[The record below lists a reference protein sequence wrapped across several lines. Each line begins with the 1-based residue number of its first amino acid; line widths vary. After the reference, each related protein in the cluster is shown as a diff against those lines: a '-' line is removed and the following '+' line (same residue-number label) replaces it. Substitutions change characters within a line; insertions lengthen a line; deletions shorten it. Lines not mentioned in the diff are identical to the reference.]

1 MSSQSMPPVSVI
13 TKDWDWLKTHILL
26 LAVTG
31 IFVVGSV
38 YGVESLIARHD
49 AASAAKYSVLLAT
62 QIQQTQAVEKQL
74 ATDEAHWTQVEQT
87 LLNQNA
93 QLSKTIVTEN
103 KQVENQRK
111 ADATLNAQQA
121 AERLTQQTKAA
132 SGEVVASGD
141 NVVVDL
147 PITRSIVSDLDLLVG
162 TQDTLKATQTQL
174 VNETTIA
181 DNAKSDA
188 AAKNTLITN
197 LKAQNDAQVK
207 SCDARIALVKAQARK
222 GKLKWFVSGVV
233 VGFIGKRLLLGRW

>member
-49 AASAAKYSVLLAT
+49 AASTAKYSVLLDT

-188 AAKNTLITN
+188 AAKNTLIMN

-207 SCDARIALVKAQARK
+207 SCDARVALVKAQARK